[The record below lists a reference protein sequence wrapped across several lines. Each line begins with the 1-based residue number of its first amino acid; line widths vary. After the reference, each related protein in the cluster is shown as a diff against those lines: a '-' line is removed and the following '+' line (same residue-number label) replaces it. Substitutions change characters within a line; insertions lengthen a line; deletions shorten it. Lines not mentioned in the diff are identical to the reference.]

1 MSVFNPTEE
10 EKLHRL
16 ISQALRMD
24 VGKKTKAELVELLQS
39 IAKQSDY
46 LLEYIEE
53 RVKINGGEKFQALEQ
68 TIKRKDESL
77 EKAFDIIR
85 QTEKKLHE
93 TEAALDKVT
102 NHSENWG
109 GARVGAGRKTTGI
122 KRFSRKVICTS
133 RMAAAFSEYGKQL
146 GKKSLQ
152 SILKKQKLEE
162 TWDTTIRYLF
172 LSKEE
177 WDIVKPIY
185 NTYRKKGINAL
196 EEC

>member
-1 MSVFNPTEE
+1 MSFFNPTEE

-16 ISQALRMD
+16 ISQSLSID
-24 VGKKTKAELVELLQS
+24 IGKKTKAELIELLQ
-39 IAKQSDY
+39 ALANQSD
-46 LLEYIEE
+46 LILEYIEE
-53 RVKINGGEKFQALEQ
+53 RVQANEKEKIQTLELRV
-68 TIKRKDESL
+68 KRKEESL

-85 QTEKKLHE
+85 QTEKKLKD
-93 TEAALDKVT
+93 TEAALAEAT

-109 GARVGAGRKTTGI
+109 GARAGAGRKITGV

-133 RMAAAFSEYGKQL
+133 RMAAAFTEYGKQL
-146 GKKSLQ
+146 GEKTIK

-162 TWDTTIRYLF
+162 KWDTKIRYLF

-185 NTYRKKGINAL
+185 TTYRKKGQKAI